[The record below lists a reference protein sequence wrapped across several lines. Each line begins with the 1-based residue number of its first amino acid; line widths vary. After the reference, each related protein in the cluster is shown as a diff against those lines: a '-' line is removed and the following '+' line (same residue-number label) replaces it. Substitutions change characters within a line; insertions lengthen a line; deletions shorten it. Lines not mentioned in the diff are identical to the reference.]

1 MTIPPGSDPEI
12 RGVLDR
18 SALQSYVIGH
28 VHVGELIREIADEG
42 NVVVAI
48 PAATLARAHVD
59 NFGNDHARGLLG
71 VVSTLEGTKLL
82 DLDREVAASMAG
94 TLLHTQGD
102 MSQAQAVWTAN
113 KYEALFITTE
123 PGEVKNLIPE
133 ANILVIPKADA

>member
-18 SALQSYVIGH
+18 SALQSYAVSH
-28 VHVGELIREIADEG
+28 VHVGELIREIADED
-42 NVVVAI
+42 NVVAI
-48 PAATLARAHVD
+48 PAATLAQAHVD
-59 NFGNDHARGLLG
+59 NFGDDHVRGRLR
-71 VVSTLEGTKLL
+71 VISTLEGTTVL

-102 MSQAQAVWTAN
+102 MSKAQAVWTAN

-123 PGEVKNLIPE
+123 PGEVKGLIPE
-133 ANILVIPKADA
+133 GNLLVISKEDA